1 MTSTDQRQD
10 DQPSKA
16 EEPSNGLPLGRPF
29 GVPVFLSYSWFIGA
43 ALITWLFYPMIERQ
57 LPDLADWALA
67 IAFCFA
73 VLLGLSVLIHELA
86 HAVAALRFGQ
96 TVRRINLHLLGGVS
110 EIVGPNRGPGT
121 DFVIA
126 VVGPLASLALSA
138 LGFGLV
144 YLIPDETVLHLVAW
158 QLAVANLIVG
168 IFNLIPGLPL
178 DGGRM
183 LRDVVWAISGREHTG
198 TVVAAW
204 TGRALAVG
212 LVVLALLPML
222 LGNNDIIWLVW
233 GIILASFIWFEAGR
247 ALQGAKVRSVL
258 PTLSA
263 RTLTRRAIPLPGDLP
278 VNQGLQRLADAGA
291 GAIVTLGANGE
302 VLGIVNE
309 TAVAALPEHRRPWV
323 NLAAVSRS
331 VPEGYS
337 IGADLMGEDLVNE
350 IADRLMS
357 EYLVV
362 EADGRIY
369 GVLAAADVEAALT
382 SELSKR

>member
-1 MTSTDQRQD
+1 MTGTDQRPD
-10 DQPSKA
+10 DPQGPAEQPA
-16 EEPSNGLPLGRPF
+16 GGLPLGRPF

-43 ALITWLFYPMIERQ
+43 ALITWLFYPLIERQ
-57 LPDLADWALA
+57 LPDLADWALV

-121 DFVIA
+121 DFTIA
-126 VVGPLASLALSA
+126 VVGPLASLALSG

-168 IFNLIPGLPL
+168 VFNLIPGLPL

-183 LRDVVWAISGREHTG
+183 LRDVVWAITGREHTG
-198 TVVAAW
+198 TVAAAW
-204 TGRALAVG
+204 TGRVLAVG
-212 LVVLALLPML
+212 LVALALLPML
-222 LGNNDIIWLVW
+222 LGNFDVIWLAW
-233 GIILASFIWFEAGR
+233 GLLLASFIWFEAGR
-247 ALQGAKVRSVL
+247 ALQSAKVRSVL

-263 RTLTRRAIPLPGDLP
+263 RTLTRRAIPLPADLA

-291 GAIVTLGANGE
+291 GAIVTVGPSGE

-323 NLAAVSRS
+323 NLAAVARS
-331 VPEGYS
+331 VPEGHS
-337 IGADLMGEDLVNE
+337 INADLMGEDLVDV
-350 IADRLMS
+350 IATQLMS

-362 EADGRIY
+362 ESDGRIY
-369 GVLAAADVEAALT
+369 GVLAAADVENALT